1 MDTQLQVWRSP
12 KVEVRT
18 SPMGGRGVFAREPIE
33 QGEVVAVKVGH
44 VVQTAEV
51 LRLTEEIGDFSLQ
64 IHDDFFLSP
73 RTAEEVDDSVI
84 MINHSCDANVGF
96 EGVTY
101 VAIRDIELDEEL
113 CHDYAMMRTAP
124 YELDCLCGATTCR
137 GVVTHHDWARAD
149 VQAQYG
155 RWFMPHILRRIDQ
168 ANAAHPDVRS

>member
-1 MDTQLQVWRSP
+1 MQGPPKVWRSP
-12 KVEVRT
+12 KVEVRA
-18 SPMGGRGVFAREPIE
+18 SPLGGSGVFAREPIK

-44 VVQTAEV
+44 VVQTEEV
-51 LRLTEEIGDFSLQ
+51 MRLTEEIGDFSLQ

-73 RTAEEVDDSVI
+73 RTPDEVDDTVI

-101 VAIRDIELDEEL
+101 VAIRAIDTDEEL

-124 YELDCLCGATTCR
+124 YRLECLCGTDACR
-137 GVVTHHDWARAD
+137 GIVTHEDWALPE
-149 VQAQYG
+149 VQQRYG

-168 ANAAHPDVRS
+168 ANS